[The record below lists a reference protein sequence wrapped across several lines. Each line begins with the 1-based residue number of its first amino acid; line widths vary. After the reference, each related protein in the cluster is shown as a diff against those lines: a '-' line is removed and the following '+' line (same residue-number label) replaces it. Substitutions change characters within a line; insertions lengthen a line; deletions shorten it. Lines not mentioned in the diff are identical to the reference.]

1 MELALENLKWQCV
14 AHAVL
19 ADEVLGEVAR
29 LLHET
34 WPDPEWPQERI
45 LKTIQTM
52 NDQQKYR
59 ILAWQDQR
67 LVGHATFLPG
77 VIATNRGTLSI
88 MQFAGVCVCAKLR
101 GRQIGRKV
109 VEWAFEKVGQPG
121 FDVALFQTDVPGFYE
136 KLRRLLFSTLCRYA
150 DRVGDKVAKTGNVL
164 HCAPG
169 GPGPCP
175 GELHVVA
182 RAVGRGRRGL

>member
-14 AHAVL
+14 AHAVV

-67 LVGHATFLPG
+67 LVGHATFLPD

-136 KLRRLLFSTLCRYA
+136 KLGVRCVSNRFVNSNNSAAPEANPWWNEHVMIYPNSFDWPDGTIDLL
-150 DRVGDKVAKTGNVL
+150 
-164 HCAPG
+164 
-169 GPGPCP
+169 GPGY
-175 GELHVVA
+175 
-182 RAVGRGRRGL
+182 